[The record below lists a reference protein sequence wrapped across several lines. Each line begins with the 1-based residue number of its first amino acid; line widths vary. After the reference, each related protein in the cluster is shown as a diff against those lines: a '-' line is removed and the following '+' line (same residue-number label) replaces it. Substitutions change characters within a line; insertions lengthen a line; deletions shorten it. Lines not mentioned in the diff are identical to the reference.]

1 MPQMLSLGQSKVA
14 VTLKSKKSRY
24 GLLDLNEAVTDQ
36 LFKPDA
42 QLVQCIGPSRHDRR
56 LTGFSADPS

>member
-1 MPQMLSLGQSKVA
+1 MLPSGQIKVA
-14 VTLKSKKSRY
+14 VILNSKKSRY
-24 GLLDLNEAVTDQ
+24 GLLHLIEAVTDQ

-42 QLVQCIGPSRHDRR
+42 QLVLCIGPSRPDHR